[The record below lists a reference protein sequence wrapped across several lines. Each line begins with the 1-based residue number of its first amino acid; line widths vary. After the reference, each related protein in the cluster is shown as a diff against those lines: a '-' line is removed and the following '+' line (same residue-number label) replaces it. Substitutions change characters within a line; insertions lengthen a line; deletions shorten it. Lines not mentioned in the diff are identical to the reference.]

1 MVEEG
6 FNQNTFMIV
15 GLGNPGL
22 RYRHNRH
29 NVGFMVIDALAR
41 QLDLKLKKAKSKAL
55 IVETRYE
62 EKSIILVKPQT
73 FMNLSGKS
81 VAPLVRFFKIPLENL
96 VIIHDDLDIPLGTIR
111 IRPGGGTGGQQGV
124 KSILNELG
132 DRQVPRLRVGISRP
146 PGRMDPADYVLQ
158 DFSSAEKDEL
168 EDVLERSSK
177 ALLMILNEG
186 LEKAMTCFNANN
198 GKDS

>member
-1 MVEEG
+1 MVEEE

-22 RYRHNRH
+22 RYRHYRH
-29 NVGFMVIDALAR
+29 NVGFMVIDALAK

-62 EKSIILVKPQT
+62 GKSLILVKPQT

-81 VAPLVRFFKIPLENL
+81 VAPLVRFFKVPLENL

>member
-1 MVEEG
+1 VVEEG

-29 NVGFMVIDALAR
+29 NVGFMVIDALAK

-62 EKSIILVKPQT
+62 GKSLILVKPQT

-81 VAPLVRFFKIPLENL
+81 VAPLVRFFKVPLENL

>member
-1 MVEEG
+1 MVEEE

-29 NVGFMVIDALAR
+29 NVGFMVIDALAK

-62 EKSIILVKPQT
+62 GKSLILVKPQT

-158 DFSSAEKDEL
+158 DFSSAEKLEL

>member
-1 MVEEG
+1 VVEEE

-22 RYRHNRH
+22 RYRHYRH
-29 NVGFMVIDALAR
+29 NVGFMVIDALAK

-62 EKSIILVKPQT
+62 GKSLILVKPQT

-81 VAPLVRFFKIPLENL
+81 VAPLVRFFKVPLENL

>member
-186 LEKAMTCFNANN
+186 LEKAMTFFNANY

>member
-1 MVEEG
+1 
-6 FNQNTFMIV
+6 MIV

-41 QLDLKLKKAKSKAL
+41 QLDLKLKKTKGKAL
-55 IVETRYE
+55 IVEYRYE
-62 EKSIILVKPQT
+62 EKSLILVKPQT